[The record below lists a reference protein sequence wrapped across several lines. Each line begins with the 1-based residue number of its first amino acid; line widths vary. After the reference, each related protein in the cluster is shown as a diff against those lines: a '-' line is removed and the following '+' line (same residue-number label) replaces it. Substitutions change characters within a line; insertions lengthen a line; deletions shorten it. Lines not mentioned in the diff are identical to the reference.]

1 MTFEEAWALVDGVLE
16 PHPDAPDLYP
26 HQMVFEAAQ
35 IIFELGKL
43 EGLNNRNEIVDAA
56 LAGAIREVQK
66 RATEIRELANRD

>member
-26 HQMVFEAAQ
+26 SQAVWEATK
-35 IIFELGKL
+35 IVWELGKL

-56 LAGAIREVQK
+56 LVEAIREVQQ
-66 RATEIRELANRD
+66 RAREIRKR